1 MYIPDMRHKST
12 PCAAV
17 LCFAWL
23 AATAWNL
30 PAQESP
36 RAQHCK
42 LINASQPQ
50 YSKLVFDYIR
60 LDPSSDISNDVWQ
73 SIVTSIKQRDLEAY
87 PGWVDDLQQAGVVYR
102 LQDQG
107 YIHAKATV
115 GASNITGDPAQQHV
129 GLTVHVEAGAQYKVL
144 SVAFRL
150 TDPSDALLLSE
161 AELRSL
167 VPVQDGE
174 PFSSSKLRLAFN
186 QLRKIYSAQGY
197 VDFVP
202 TPDMQFDNTNHQIA
216 LVIELDQG
224 KQYEIGN
231 ITVRGLSPALENELR
246 SKLRPGDVMD
256 SQLIDD
262 FYDSHQ
268 SVLPSDATPADLEM
282 EKNVRAG
289 IVDLV
294 FDFRSCAQVPP
305 DAPTSPNATTPK
317 LVRQLPKRVSN

>member
-1 MYIPDMRHKST
+1 MKHKSM
-12 PCAAV
+12 PRAAV
-17 LCFAWL
+17 FSLAWL
-23 AATAWNL
+23 AATVWNL

-36 RAQHCK
+36 RTQHCK

-73 SIVTSIKQRDLEAY
+73 SIVTSIKQSDLEAY
-87 PGWVDDLQQAGVVYR
+87 PGRVDELQQAGVVYR

-107 YIHAKATV
+107 YFRANATV
-115 GASNITGDPAQQHV
+115 EASNITSDPAQQHV
-129 GLTVHVEAGAQYKVL
+129 GLTVHVEAGAQYKV
-144 SVAFRL
+144 SGVAFRP

-174 PFSSSKLRLAFN
+174 PLSSSKLRLAFD

-216 LVIELDQG
+216 LVLELDQG
-224 KQYEIGN
+224 RQYEIGN
-231 ITVRGLSPALENELR
+231 ITVRGLSPALEDELR
-246 SKLRPGDVMD
+246 SKLRSKLRSGDVMD

-262 FYDSHQ
+262 FYYSYK
-268 SVLPSDATPADLEM
+268 SALPADATPADVEM
-282 EKNVRAG
+282 DKNVRAK

-294 FDFRSCAQVPP
+294 FDFRSCAQMPP
-305 DAPTSPNATTPK
+305 DAPTSPNVTAPK
-317 LVRQLPKRVSN
+317 LVRQLPKRDPN